1 MGLLMCE
8 DIPTWVWIALAL
20 WLSIATPLLSAVGW
34 YIGWRLGEHDKQ
46 LVVVDKWGNPCT

>member
-1 MGLLMCE
+1 MCE